1 MTAATQL
8 QSEPHAGYFTAGLA
22 EADAEAWQAISGE
35 LARQQDQIELIASE
49 NLVSRAVLEA
59 QGSVLCN
66 KTVEGYPGAR
76 YYGGADYADA
86 IERLGIARAC
96 RLFGCS
102 YANLQPH
109 SGSNA
114 NQAVYMALLKPGD
127 TILSMDLAAGGH
139 LSHGHP
145 ANQTSRL
152 YRIVTYGVRREDELI
167 DMDHFSALAAEHR
180 PRLII
185 AGGSAYP
192 RIIDFAAMRAIADEV
207 GARFL
212 VDMAHFAGLVAAG
225 LHPGPF
231 PHAHVVTTTTYKSL
245 RGARG
250 GLVLADDAKLG
261 KKLDAGVFPGVQGS
275 VMLHAVA
282 GKAVCLGE
290 ALRPEFRG
298 YNEAVLANAQALAAS
313 LVEQGFR
320 LVSGGTDTG
329 LMLVDLTP
337 KGLRGQRASE
347 SLEAA
352 GLTCNKNTIPFDPN
366 PPEDPS
372 GLRLSSNAGT
382 ARGFGVEDFAEIGRW
397 IGAVLE
403 GLAAVPHDNGDVE
416 ARVREQVGAL
426 CRRYPIY
433 PGQ

>member
-1 MTAATQL
+1 MAV
-8 QSEPHAGYFTAGLA
+8 QSQSDPQGDYFTAGLA
-22 EADAEAWQAISGE
+22 AADAEAWQAIRGE

-76 YYGGADYADA
+76 YYGGAEYADA

-152 YRIVTYGVRREDELI
+152 YRIVTYGVRRDDELI
-167 DMDHFSALAAEHR
+167 DMDQLAAVAAEHR

-192 RIIDFAAMRAIADEV
+192 RVIDFAAMRAVADDV

-225 LHPGPF
+225 LHPNPF
-231 PHAHVVTTTTYKSL
+231 RHAHVVTTTTYKSL

-250 GLVLADDAKLG
+250 GIVLADDAKLG

-290 ALRPEFRG
+290 ALKPEFRG
-298 YNEAVLANAQALAAS
+298 YNEAVLANARALAAS
-313 LVEQGFR
+313 LVDRGFR

-382 ARGFGVEDFAEIGRW
+382 ARGFGAEDFAEIGGW
-397 IGAVLE
+397 IGEVLD
-403 GLAAVPHDNGDVE
+403 GVVADPDDNRAVE
-416 ARVREQVGAL
+416 ARVREEVGEL

-433 PGQ
+433 PGP